1 MDDNGE
7 LLVALTD
14 LEIARAELAAAKTR
28 IAELESEVRRMT
40 AAAQQEY
47 DWQKQRTDEFTGTLS
62 NVVASSEA
70 ELILLRNQNAAL
82 SAHLERVR
90 ALADKWERQLS
101 ETRVRGSQKVCAQ
114 ELRAALGEA
123 E

>member
-1 MDDNGE
+1 M
-7 LLVALTD
+7 ALTD